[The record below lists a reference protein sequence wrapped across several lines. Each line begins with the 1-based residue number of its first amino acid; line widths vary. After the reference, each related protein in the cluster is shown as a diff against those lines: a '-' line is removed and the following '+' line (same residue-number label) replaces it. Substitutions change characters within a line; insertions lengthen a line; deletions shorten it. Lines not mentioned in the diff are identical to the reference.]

1 MTEKMAQR
9 KIHLIGICGTG
20 MGSLAGLL
28 VEAGHEVRGS
38 DENVYPPISTML
50 ERQGIRLMSGYRAA
64 NLDWGPE
71 LVVVGN
77 IATRTNPE
85 AEEAVRRSLPYLSF
99 PQAVEEFFL
108 RDRHSVVIAGT
119 HGKTT
124 TSAIM
129 AWVLREAGRDPS
141 WLVGGVLRGQELSF
155 HLGKGEHFVIEGD
168 EYESA
173 YFDKG
178 SKFLHY
184 RPRTALLTSVEFDH
198 AEMFKDLEAVKQA
211 FAAFLALL
219 PEDGTLIYCA
229 DDPLV
234 RSLSEACRARRVDY
248 GVKEKA
254 IWVGRTRK
262 ATPQGILFDVFRGNE
277 RFASYSSPLT
287 GNHNLQN
294 ILAVTAAGFH
304 LGLQPEE
311 IGKGLASFPGVRRR
325 QEIRGVESGVT
336 VVDDFAH
343 HPTAVRGTIAALA
356 EQFAGNRLWAVFEP
370 RTNTTR
376 RAIFQSE
383 YAEAFDQADEV
394 IVASVDHPERAPQG
408 DRFSAEGLVDDLKH
422 RGLSAR
428 YIPDVGAIVDTVAR
442 ESRDGDV
449 VLIMSNGSFGGIHQR
464 LLDAL
469 GANRRV

>member
-1 MTEKMAQR
+1 MTRR

-50 ERQGIRLMSGYRAA
+50 ERQGIHLMPGYHPA
-64 NLDWGPE
+64 NLDWAPD
-71 LVVVGN
+71 LVVIGN

-85 AEEAVRRSLPYLSF
+85 AEEVVRRAIPFRSF

-108 RDRHSVVIAGT
+108 RDRHPVVVAGT

-124 TSAIM
+124 TSALM
-129 AWVLREAGRDPS
+129 AWVLSEAGRDPS

-155 HLGKGEHFVIEGD
+155 HLGKGDHFVIEGD

-211 FAAFLALL
+211 FAAFLALV

-229 DDPLV
+229 DDPLA
-234 RSLSEACRARRVDY
+234 RSLAQACPARRVDY

-254 IWVGRTRK
+254 VWVGRTRK

-277 RFASYSSPLT
+277 RFASYTSPLT

-294 ILAVTAAGFH
+294 ILSVTAAGFH
-304 LGLQPEE
+304 LGLMPEE
-311 IGKGLASFPGVRRR
+311 IGKGLASFPGVKRR
-325 QEIRGVESGVT
+325 QEIRGVARGVT

-370 RTNTTR
+370 RTNTSR

-394 IVASVDHPERAPQG
+394 IVAAVDHPERAPQG
-408 DRFSAEGLVDDLKH
+408 DRFSAERLVEDLKH

-428 YIPDVGAIVDTVAR
+428 YVPDVPSIVDILAR

-449 VLIMSNGSFGGIHQR
+449 VLVMSNGSFGGIHQR

-469 GANRRV
+469 GSSSRS

>member
-1 MTEKMAQR
+1 MMHR
-9 KIHLIGICGTG
+9 KVHLIGICGTG

-50 ERQGIRLMSGYRAA
+50 ERQGIRLMSGFRPS
-64 NLDWGPE
+64 NLDWGPD
-71 LVVVGN
+71 LVVIGN
-77 IATRTNPE
+77 IVTRTNSE
-85 AEEAVRRSLPYLSF
+85 GEEVLRRGLQFRSF

-108 RDRHSVVIAGT
+108 RECHPVVVAGT

-124 TSAIM
+124 TSALM
-129 AWVLREAGRDPS
+129 SWVLKEAGRDPS
-141 WLVGGVLRGQELSF
+141 WLVGGVLRGQEVSF

-198 AEMFKDLEAVKQA
+198 AEMFKDLEAVKRA
-211 FAAFLALL
+211 FAAFLALI
-219 PEDGTLIYCA
+219 PEDGTLVYCA
-229 DDPLV
+229 DDAGAS
-234 RSLSEACRARRVDY
+234 SLAQECLARRVDY
-248 GVKEKA
+248 GVREMA
-254 IWVGRTRK
+254 LWVGRTRK
-262 ATPQGILFDVFRGNE
+262 ATPDGILFDVFRGNE
-277 RFASYSSPLT
+277 RFASYRSPLT

-304 LGLQPEE
+304 LGLTPDEMG
-311 IGKGLASFPGVRRR
+311 IGLASFPGVKRR
-325 QEIRGVESGVT
+325 QEIRGVEAGVT

-370 RTNTTR
+370 RTNTSR
-376 RAIFQSE
+376 RAIFQAD
-383 YAEAFDQADEV
+383 YAEAFDQADEI
-394 IVASVDHPERAPQG
+394 IVAAVDHPERAPEG
-408 DRFSAEGLVDDLKH
+408 DRFSAERLVEDLKH

-428 YIPDVGAIVDTVAR
+428 YIPEVSGIVETIAR

-449 VLIMSNGSFGGIHQR
+449 VLVMSNGSFGGLHQR
-464 LLDAL
+464 LLDRL
-469 GANRRV
+469 GSRSGG

>member
-1 MTEKMAQR
+1 MTRR

-50 ERQGIRLMSGYRAA
+50 ERQGIHLMPGYHPA
-64 NLDWGPE
+64 NLDWAPD

-85 AEEAVRRSLPYLSF
+85 AEEVVRRAIPYRSF

-108 RDRHSVVIAGT
+108 RDRHPVVVAGT

-124 TSAIM
+124 TSALM
-129 AWVLREAGRDPS
+129 AWVLSEAGRDPS

-155 HLGKGEHFVIEGD
+155 HLGKGDHFVIEGD

-173 YFDKG
+173 YFDKS

-211 FAAFLALL
+211 FAAFLALV

-229 DDPLV
+229 DDPLA
-234 RSLSEACRARRVDY
+234 RALAQACPARRVDY

-254 IWVGRTRK
+254 VWVGRTRK

-277 RFASYSSPLT
+277 RFASYTSPLT

-294 ILAVTAAGFH
+294 ILSVTAAGFH
-304 LGLQPEE
+304 LGLKPEE
-311 IGKGLASFPGVRRR
+311 IGKGLASFPGVKRR
-325 QEIRGVESGVT
+325 QEIRGVARGVT

-370 RTNTTR
+370 RTNTSR

-394 IVASVDHPERAPQG
+394 IVAAVDHPERAPQG
-408 DRFSAEGLVDDLKH
+408 DRFSAERLVEDLKH
-422 RGLSAR
+422 RGLTAR
-428 YIPDVGAIVDTVAR
+428 YVPDVPSIVDILAR

-464 LLDAL
+464 LLEAL
-469 GANRRV
+469 GSGLRG

>member
-9 KIHLIGICGTG
+9 RIHLIGICGTG

-85 AEEAVRRSLPYLSF
+85 AEEAVRRPLPYLSF

-141 WLVGGVLRGQELSF
+141 WLVGGVLRGQDLSF

-211 FAAFLALL
+211 L
-219 PEDGTLIYCA
+219 P
-229 DDPLV
+229 
-234 RSLSEACRARRVDY
+234 
-248 GVKEKA
+248 
-254 IWVGRTRK
+254 
-262 ATPQGILFDVFRGNE
+262 
-277 RFASYSSPLT
+277 
-287 GNHNLQN
+287 
-294 ILAVTAAGFH
+294 
-304 LGLQPEE
+304 
-311 IGKGLASFPGVRRR
+311 
-325 QEIRGVESGVT
+325 
-336 VVDDFAH
+336 
-343 HPTAVRGTIAALA
+343 
-356 EQFAGNRLWAVFEP
+356 
-370 RTNTTR
+370 
-376 RAIFQSE
+376 
-383 YAEAFDQADEV
+383 
-394 IVASVDHPERAPQG
+394 
-408 DRFSAEGLVDDLKH
+408 RFS
-422 RGLSAR
+422 
-428 YIPDVGAIVDTVAR
+428 P
-442 ESRDGDV
+442 
-449 VLIMSNGSFGGIHQR
+449 SF
-464 LLDAL
+464 
-469 GANRRV
+469 RRTAH

>member
-1 MTEKMAQR
+1 MTQR

-28 VEAGHEVRGS
+28 AEAGHEVRGS

-50 ERQGIRLMSGYRAA
+50 ERQGIRLMSGYRTA
-64 NLDWGPE
+64 NLDWGPD

-85 AEEAVRRSLPYLSF
+85 AEEAVRRALPYRSF

-108 RDRHSVVIAGT
+108 RDRHPVVIAGT

-124 TSAIM
+124 TSALM
-129 AWVLREAGRDPS
+129 AWVLREAGREPS
-141 WLVGGVLRGQELSF
+141 WLVGGVLRGQDLSF

-184 RPRTALLTSVEFDH
+184 RPRTAVLTSVEFDH
-198 AEMFKDLEAVKQA
+198 AEMFKDLEAVKSA
-211 FAAFLALL
+211 FAAFLALV

-229 DDPLV
+229 DDPLA
-234 RSLSEACRARRVDY
+234 RFLSQSCKARRVDY

-254 IWVGRTRK
+254 VWVGRTRK
-262 ATPQGILFDVFRGNE
+262 ATPKGILFDVFRGNE
-277 RFASYSSPLT
+277 RFASYTSPLT

-294 ILAVTAAGFH
+294 ILAVTAGGFH
-304 LGLQPEE
+304 LGLKPEE

-325 QEIRGVESGVT
+325 QEIRGVERGVT

-370 RTNTTR
+370 RTNTSR
-376 RAIFQSE
+376 RAIFQAE

-394 IVASVDHPERAPQG
+394 IVAAVDHPERAPAG
-408 DRFSAEGLVDDLKH
+408 DRFSAELLVEELKH

-428 YIPDVGAIVDTVAR
+428 YIPDVASIVDAVAR
-442 ESRDGDV
+442 DSRDGDV
-449 VLIMSNGSFGGIHQR
+449 ILIMSNGSFGGIHQR
-464 LLDAL
+464 LLEAL
-469 GANRRV
+469 GSNRQG

>member
-1 MTEKMAQR
+1 MTETMAQR
-9 KIHLIGICGTG
+9 RIHLIGICGTG

-50 ERQGIRLMSGYRAA
+50 ERQGIRLMSGYSAA
-64 NLDWGPE
+64 NLDWNPE

-85 AEEAVRRSLPYLSF
+85 AVEALRRSLPYLSF
-99 PQAVEEFFL
+99 PQAVEDFFL
-108 RDRHSVVIAGT
+108 RDRHPVVIAGT

-124 TSAIM
+124 TSALM
-129 AWVLREAGRDPS
+129 AWMLREAGLDPS
-141 WLVGGVLRGQELSF
+141 WLVGGVLRGQELSY

-184 RPRTALLTSVEFDH
+184 RPRTAVLTSVEFDH

-229 DDPLV
+229 DDPLA
-234 RSLSEACRARRVDY
+234 RSLSQACRARLVDY

-254 IWVGRTRK
+254 VWVGRTRK

-277 RFASYSSPLT
+277 RFASYTSPLT

-304 LGLQPEE
+304 LGLQPEA

-356 EQFAGNRLWAVFEP
+356 EQFAGSRLWAIFEP

-376 RAIFQSE
+376 RAIFQAE

-394 IVASVDHPERAPQG
+394 IIATVDHPERAPQG
-408 DRFSAEGLVDDLKH
+408 DRFSAEGLVEHLRH

-428 YIPDVGAIVDTVAR
+428 YIPEVGAIVDTVAR

-469 GANRRV
+469 ATSRRN